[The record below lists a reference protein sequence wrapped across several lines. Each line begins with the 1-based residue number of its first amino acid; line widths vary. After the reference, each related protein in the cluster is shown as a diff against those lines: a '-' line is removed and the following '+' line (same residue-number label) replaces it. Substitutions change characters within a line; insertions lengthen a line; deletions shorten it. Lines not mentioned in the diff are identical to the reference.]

1 MKKIHLAPKTRTCFL
16 TLGAFVLLALLL
28 LAGRSLSGSD
38 VPDSGK
44 LSETE
49 DRVEFLRS
57 CGWEVDPDTEEEQI
71 IHIPEVFSPIYE
83 DYNALQLQQG
93 YDLTDYAGRDCE
105 LYTYSVT
112 NYPDETQT
120 VLANLYLYRGRLI
133 GGDIHATNLDG
144 FMIGL
149 R

>member
-1 MKKIHLAPKTRTCFL
+1 MKKIHLAPKTRTCLL

-38 VPDSGK
+38 APDSGK

-71 IHIPEVFSPIYE
+71 IHIPEVFSPVYE

-120 VLANLYLYRGRLI
+120 VLANLYLYRGRVI